1 MFLATTLM
9 VLVGLALGLLGSGG
23 SIVTLPVLV
32 YVAHVPGHQAVSMS
46 LVIVGGTSLLGC
58 FLNRQRGA
66 LDLRVAFLFAA
77 SGIPGAW
84 LGGSVSHLV
93 SARVLLLS
101 FGALLLV
108 AGWRMLSGPAQP
120 SPRCDRLPCLL
131 AGLAVGLLTGFLG
144 VGGGVIILPA
154 LVLFA
159 GLEMKTAI
167 GTSLAVIAANCF
179 AALVGQIQYLHFDLP
194 PALGFLAA
202 AAAGMFAGQALVPR
216 VSSTWLRRA
225 FGWAIIGLGA
235 LLLLKNAPWN
245 ETVGGTTG
253 FEPATS
259 WSQAKFYSFSVARF
273 STQPGG
279 ACPEPARSPPRHR
292 PSPYKPA
299 AETLAGRCGRP
310 STWPSAPVWTGGRP
324 GFLPLASHARLA
336 RTTRCGRI
344 VPDESVKRETSL
356 GRKLYPSR
364 HFTDSSSGA
373 STAGHDGRA
382 VGERA
387 PSLTTKH

>member
-9 VLVGLALGLLGSGG
+9 ALVGLALGLLGSGG

-32 YVAHVPGHQAVSMS
+32 YVAHVPAHQAVSLS

-66 LDLRVAFLFAA
+66 LDLRAALLFAA
-77 SGIPGAW
+77 GGIPGAW
-84 LGGSVSHLV
+84 AGGSLSHLV

-108 AGWRMLSGPAQP
+108 AGWRMRTPSGPAQP
-120 SPRCDRLPCLL
+120 SPRGGRLPCLL

-154 LVLFA
+154 LVLLA

-167 GTSLAVIAANCF
+167 GTSLAVIAANCL
-179 AALVGQIQYLHFDLP
+179 AALVGQIHYLHFDLP

-216 VSSTWLRRA
+216 VSSAWLRRA

-235 LLLLKNAPWN
+235 LLLLRNAL
-245 ETVGGTTG
+245 G
-253 FEPATS
+253 
-259 WSQAKFYSFSVARF
+259 
-273 STQPGG
+273 
-279 ACPEPARSPPRHR
+279 PEIS
-292 PSPYKPA
+292 
-299 AETLAGRCGRP
+299 
-310 STWPSAPVWTGGRP
+310 
-324 GFLPLASHARLA
+324 
-336 RTTRCGRI
+336 
-344 VPDESVKRETSL
+344 
-356 GRKLYPSR
+356 
-364 HFTDSSSGA
+364 
-373 STAGHDGRA
+373 
-382 VGERA
+382 
-387 PSLTTKH
+387 